1 MKIVQRILGRDLS
14 NMVKVRDVV
23 GVRENMRVSVEMFEQ
38 CCALGRGIGLASAEG
53 ARGTLVGG
61 GRWNSIGPR
70 SRAAHALTARWL
82 LAKVRQ
88 GSVENRLRNSSLIF
102 DRNSPVCLHNHG
114 QTQTVTKINRA
125 RLSCI
130 DCWLMPARPKPV
142 APP

>member
-70 SRAAHALTARWL
+70 LRA
-82 LAKVRQ
+82 
-88 GSVENRLRNSSLIF
+88 
-102 DRNSPVCLHNHG
+102 
-114 QTQTVTKINRA
+114 
-125 RLSCI
+125 
-130 DCWLMPARPKPV
+130 V
-142 APP
+142 AQAAAVI